1 MTLKEK
7 ISLEVD
13 LEDLIKMSKA
23 QMDMITR
30 LKRIVSDLNEELA
43 YSFPDEIVEK
53 IENIQE
59 KLGA

>member
-1 MTLKEK
+1 MTFKEK
-7 ISLEVD
+7 ISLEVE
-13 LEDLIKMSKA
+13 LEDLAKMSKT

>member
-1 MTLKEK
+1 MTIKEK
-7 ISLEVD
+7 ISLEVE
-13 LEDLIKMSKA
+13 LEDLAKMSKT

>member
-1 MTLKEK
+1 MTIKEK

-13 LEDLIKMSKA
+13 LEDLIKMSKT

>member
-1 MTLKEK
+1 MTSKEK
-7 ISLEVD
+7 ISIEVD
-13 LEDLIKMSKA
+13 LEDLIKMSKT

-53 IENIQE
+53 VENIQE
-59 KLGA
+59 KMGS